1 LAGSNGIGISRKQ
14 KISNKYYLQEFLIP
28 HGIGITRKQK
38 ISNKYYLHEFL
49 IPHGI
54 GITRKQKIRYHE
66 ELGIREGSIYW
77 QEVLTL

>member
-1 LAGSNGIGISRKQ
+1 VIPIPCE
-14 KISNKYYLQEFLIP
+14 YYLHEFLIP

-54 GITRKQKIRYHE
+54 GITRKQKKEFVKVVFIADF
-66 ELGIREGSIYW
+66 LFSGDPDTMW
-77 QEVLTL
+77 N

>member
-1 LAGSNGIGISRKQ
+1 VELGIREGSIQ
-14 KISNKYYLQEFLIP
+14 KISNKYYLHEFLIP

-54 GITRKQKIRYHE
+54 GITRNRKSANV
-66 ELGIREGSIYW
+66 ELGIREGSIYC
-77 QEVLTL
+77 